1 MVNIY
6 CGNLSYD
13 MTVEDLKSTF
23 EDHGDVSNAKI
34 ITDKESGR
42 SKGFGF
48 VEMENADEAKAAI
61 HELNGAL
68 VNGRTLRVSEARA
81 RSGGGTKRRS
91 RPVKRERDA

>member
-13 MTVEDLKSTF
+13 MTADDLKSTF
-23 EDHGDVSNAKI
+23 EDHGDVSNVKI
-34 ITDKESGR
+34 ITDKQSGR

-48 VEMENADEAKAAI
+48 IEMEDPEEAKAAI

-68 VNGRTLRVSEARA
+68 VNGRNLRVSEARP
-81 RSGGGTKRRS
+81 RSGGAKRGPR
-91 RPVKRERDA
+91 RDQ